1 MRLWSIHPR
10 YLDRQA
16 LIAGWRE
23 ALLAQSVLVAPG
35 RGYSKHPQLVRFTE
49 HAQPLDA
56 MAHFLAAY
64 LAEADARGYTFSRD
78 KIVGDTLAH
87 VQPIPLG
94 RGQLEY
100 EWAHL
105 GGKLAMRSPE
115 VAEKW
120 AAVSW
125 PDAHPLFTVVD
136 GPIAAWE
143 RPISPRVTP

>member
-35 RGYSKHPQLVRFTE
+35 RGYSKHPQLLRFTE
-49 HAQPLDA
+49 HDEPLTA

-64 LAEADARGYTFSRD
+64 LAEADARGYTFSHD
-78 KIVGDTLAH
+78 KIAADPRAE
-87 VQPIPLG
+87 VQRIPLA
-94 RGQLEY
+94 RGQLAY

-105 GGKLAMRSPE
+105 GGKLALRSPDIAKRWE
-115 VAEKW
+115 S
-120 AAVSW
+120 VSS
-125 PDAHPLFTVVD
+125 PDPHPLFTLVD
-136 GPIAAWE
+136 GPIAVWE
-143 RPISPRVTP
+143 RPRGAVAP